1 MIQTKASIYLFVSLF
16 LGIFHQFVFAEI
28 PQTRFDDEQKGIE
41 LFFESRVDFIPLSY
55 VPSSVVVAPDGSR
68 VYVLNAGSRNVDIYD
83 LSMKQ
88 LVFSIQVP
96 GGASALDVDQSTSYL
111 YVAAGTKLFVY
122 DPVSNAQI
130 ASMTLDASISQIVID
145 SRNRHIFLSSQQ
157 AHKIWKL
164 DEPSLKVLG
173 TYSDLTLSPASIGI
187 NSQNSRLYIN
197 DLSSITV
204 LDSRTLTYKNELA
217 LEGRPGR
224 FSISAQLIYVELSN
238 EESIAV
244 FDTFHDELVDWYST
258 KGIEKERWFLNK
270 AGELR
275 LVGSRNEILDAA
287 ILKENARNRIVGG
300 EIPTTVAA
308 GSEFT
313 LSQSSGAKDFPSTD
327 FDGSGN
333 FATTWTDLAGNDGS
347 GEGVYGREF
356 SGNGSA
362 QGGEFGINAKTS
374 QNQGNSSLGSTSS
387 GDYVIV
393 WRDDNGLD
401 GDQFGVFYRRFSN
414 GGSAK
419 DSTDIRVANTTIGN
433 QREPNVDV
441 EPNGDFV
448 VVWTGPTGGKKGVFF
463 RRFSANGSP
472 KENEQLVDSS
482 SGEFAPDVATSASGR
497 FAVVWRDGSD
507 DLVRV
512 RVYNNSG
519 SSVTGVFKA
528 SSSSNNQF
536 APSVAMDQNGN
547 FAVAWQEN
555 AAGGIQV
562 RLFDSAGNPRGGTRK
577 ASTVGA
583 KDYAPSISMAPDGR
597 FAIAWRDDSLVVWAR
612 SFQSDGTPVNSEF
625 KPSQSGGNQLA
636 GNCAMDN
643 NANFLIT
650 WKFRPG
656 GGGGSIRGRSFGTG
670 GGPAPSLSANCKAK
684 PKKGSKPLKVHFTA
698 DGTGGT
704 GTFSYNWDFGDGN
717 SSTSQN
723 PSHTYN
729 SSGDFNAVVTVTS
742 GSETATCSKNIS
754 VGGGGGGGGGGRLS
768 VTSLSKPTGKRP
780 STNLK
785 LAILGSGFKKGATVS
800 FNDPG
805 IVILKVRFKNKGKLG
820 VRIKIK
826 NSANL
831 GPHDVTVT
839 NPGGRSDTGQG
850 LFTVN

>member
-28 PQTRFDDEQKGIE
+28 PQARFDDEQKGIE
-41 LFFESRVDFIPLSY
+41 LFFDSRVDFIPLSY
-55 VPSSVVVAPDGSR
+55 VPSAAVAAPDGSR
-68 VYVLNAGSRNVDIYD
+68 LYVLNAASRNVDIYD
-83 LSMKQ
+83 LSIKQ

-111 YVAAGTKLFVY
+111 YVAAETKLFVY

-145 SRNRHIFLSSQQ
+145 SRNRHVYLSGEQ

-164 DEPSLKVLG
+164 DEASLKVLG
-173 TYSDLTLSPASIGI
+173 TYSNLTFSPVSIGI

-197 DLSSITV
+197 DLSSITI
-204 LDSRTLTYKNELA
+204 LDSRTLTYINELS

-224 FSISAQLIYVELSN
+224 FSISAELIYVELSN

-244 FDTFHDELVDWYST
+244 FDTLHDELVDWYST
-258 KGIEKERWFLNK
+258 KGVEKGRWFLSK

-287 ILKENARNRIVGG
+287 ILKENARNQIVGG
-300 EIPTTVAA
+300 EIPSTVAA

-313 LSQSSGAKDFPSTD
+313 LSQSSGGKDFPSAD

-356 SGNGSA
+356 SGDGSA
-362 QGGEFGINAKTS
+362 QGGEFGINNKTS
-374 QNQGNSSLGSTSS
+374 QNQGNSSLASTSS

-419 DSTDIRVANTTIGN
+419 DSTELKVANTTVGN

-448 VVWTGPTGGKKGVFF
+448 VVWTGPTGGAKGVFF

-512 RVYNNSG
+512 RVYNSSG
-519 SSVTGVFKA
+519 SPVTGVFKA

-562 RLFDSAGNPRGGTRK
+562 RLFDSSGNPRTATTRV
-577 ASTVGA
+577 SVVGD

-597 FAIAWRDDSLVVWAR
+597 FAIAWRDDSLVLWAR
-612 SFQSDGTPVNSEF
+612 EFQSLANPVAPEF

-643 NANFLIT
+643 SGNFLVT

-656 GGGGSIRGRSFGTG
+656 GGGGSIRGRTFGSG
-670 GGPAPSLSANCKAK
+670 GGGGGGGNLSVDCTAK
-684 PKKGSKPLKVHFTA
+684 PKKGSAPLKVNFTA

-704 GTFSYNWDFGDGN
+704 GTFSFNWDFGDGN
-717 SSTSQN
+717 SSTKQN
-723 PSHTYN
+723 PSHKYT

-754 VGGGGGGGGGGRLS
+754 VGGGGGGGGRLS
-768 VTSLSKPTGKRP
+768 VTSLSKTTGKRP

-785 LAILGSGFKKGATVS
+785 LSILGSGFKKGATVS
-800 FNDPG
+800 FNDSG
-805 IVILKVRFKNKGKLG
+805 IVILKVRFKSKRKLG

-850 LFTVN
+850 MFTVN